1 MHNMNFP
8 QMISTA
14 SEWIWGM
21 PFIFF
26 CLATGLYFSLRTRF
40 LQIRY
45 FKKMILML
53 LKGKSSA
60 SGISSFQSFT
70 LALSGRLGTGNIA
83 GVATAIAFGGP
94 GAIFWMWVIAFFGA
108 GTAFVESALA
118 QVYKEKIDGNYR
130 GGPAYYILK
139 GLRSK
144 PFAIAFALVT
154 ICSLGFLLPGVQS
167 NAIAD
172 AFYNSFGMNHH
183 ISALIVV
190 VLLAMIIFGGVR
202 RIARVG
208 EIAMP
213 FMAIGYVLVVAVIL
227 VMNYQ
232 HIPDVFLL
240 IVKSAF
246 GVEPAFSGMLGAA
259 IIAGVKRGI
268 FSNEAGQGTA
278 AHAAAACE
286 VTHPAKQGLVQA
298 FSVYIDTWLICS
310 ATAFVILI
318 SGTYKVY
325 DSAQQVIFSGH
336 AIPESVTTYGSAFTQ
351 LAVDATIPGFG
362 SAFVAIALFF
372 FAFTTIMSYYFQ
384 AETNVYF
391 LFRGK
396 KTSFYMIQ
404 LLRLAV
410 LFFSYFTAV
419 NTMDL
424 AWGMAD
430 IGVGMMAWLNL
441 IAILLLHR
449 KAILVFSDF
458 ERQHRSGIKDP
469 VFRPKH
475 LGIKNT
481 EIWDEINQ

>member
-1 MHNMNFP
+1 MILS
-8 QMISTA
+8 QIISTI
-14 SEWIWGM
+14 SDWVWGM

-45 FKKMILML
+45 FREMIKML
-53 LKGKSSA
+53 LQGKSST

-108 GTAFVESALA
+108 GTAFVESALG

-154 ICSLGFLLPGVQS
+154 VCSLGFLLPGVQS

-183 ISALIVV
+183 ISAVIVV
-190 VLLAMIIFGGVR
+190 VLLAMIIYGGVR

-213 FMAIGYVLVVAVIL
+213 FMAIGYVLVVAFIL
-227 VMNYQ
+227 ILNYQ
-232 HIPDVFLL
+232 HIPGVFLL

-259 IIAGVKRGI
+259 ISFGVKRGI
-268 FSNEAGQGTA
+268 FSNEAGQGTG

-286 VTHPAKQGLVQA
+286 VPHPAKQGLVQA
-298 FSVYIDTWLICS
+298 FSVYVDTWLICS

-325 DSAQQVIFSGH
+325 DAAQQVVFSGH
-336 AIPESVTTYGSAFTQ
+336 AIPESLTTYGSAFTQ

-362 SAFVAIALFF
+362 SAFVAVALFF
-372 FAFTTIMSYYFQ
+372 FAFTTMMSYYFQ

-391 LFRGK
+391 LFRK
-396 KTSFYMIQ
+396 EKTAFYMIHF
-404 LLRLAV
+404 LRLAM
-410 LFFSYFTAV
+410 LFVSYFTAI

-441 IAILLLHR
+441 IAIFLLHK
-449 KAILVFSDF
+449 KAILVFSDY
-458 ERQHRSGIKDP
+458 EQQYRSGIKDP
-469 VFRPKH
+469 VFRPKQ
-475 LGIKNT
+475 LGIENT
-481 EIWDEINQ
+481 EIWNEIN